1 MAQRRI
7 QYDTEGLDVADADPD
22 PRHQFEEWFATVADD
37 LQQPNAMVLA
47 TAGADGRPSARTVLL
62 KGLDTGGLVFYTNY
76 GSAKADDLEANPWA
90 ELLFLW
96 MHVHRQVRVAGR
108 VERVPGEESDRYF
121 ASRPRDSQLG
131 AWASPQSRTVP
142 DRATLERALA
152 DAEARYE
159 GVEVPRPPFWGGYRL
174 VPETWEFWQGRS
186 SRLHDRVR
194 YRREDGDWVR
204 ERLAP

>member
-22 PRHQFEEWFATVADD
+22 PRHQFEAWFAAVADE

-47 TAGADGRPSARTVLL
+47 TAGTDGHPSARTVLL

-90 ELLFLW
+90 EVLFLW
-96 MHVHRQVRVAGR
+96 MHVHRQVRVGGR
-108 VERVPGEESDRYF
+108 VERVTADESDRYF

-142 DRATLERALA
+142 DRASLERSMA
-152 DAEARYE
+152 DAAARYE
-159 GVEVPRPPFWGGYRL
+159 GIEVPRPPFWGGYRL